1 MSFNLRGGLVDCMAE
16 LARLDA
22 DIKRDPKSFW
32 DGNGK
37 TRMAN
42 WVKRAAAL
50 VQRLDEYERTH
61 TNG

>member
-1 MSFNLRGGLVDCMAE
+1 MSFNLRGGLVDLMGE

-22 DIKRDPKSFW
+22 DIKAGPQNFW

-37 TRMAN
+37 ARLSN
-42 WVKRAAAL
+42 WVKRAAFL
-50 VQRLDEYERTH
+50 VQRLDEYERTN